1 MLEFDLTEEQ
11 KALQRLARD
20 FAQREIQPVA
30 MELDK
35 MDVRESFPWDIV
47 RKGSKLGLRTM
58 ALPPEWG
65 GVGAD
70 LLTQALMIDELAYAD
85 LSCSK
90 IFSQCWK
97 VSRHLYMAGTEDQKK
112 RYIPPF
118 VEDDTFVLAQ
128 AITEPD
134 SGSDNSGYYDP
145 PPGEGI
151 SLRAERQGDHYVLN
165 GVKHMIAHGPV
176 AKLYFVT
183 ARTDPT
189 ANQSEGVSRFIVP
202 RDTPG
207 FRIGNVLDKVGFRAY
222 PNAELIF
229 EDVRIPVEDLLGGRT
244 GRDSEETY
252 MRTVASIESSAHT
265 MGVARAA
272 FDAAVK
278 FANQRFQG
286 GKIIIQHQAVQT
298 ALAEL
303 YVALQAGRTLLWR
316 TAWTSTYK
324 EPDTVLAN
332 ACKAFCADAAL
343 KITIG
348 AMELFGGVG
357 VMRDLP
363 MEKYVRDILVMQH
376 HAGGTQSVV
385 HMKIGKALESRYR
398 QGLALV

>member
-1 MLEFDLTEEQ
+1 VLEFDLTEEQ
-11 KALQRLARD
+11 RALQSLARD

-30 MELDK
+30 LELDG

-47 RKGSKLGLRTM
+47 KKGSALGLRTM

-70 LLTQALMIDELAYAD
+70 LLTQSIMIDELAYAD
-85 LSCSK
+85 MSCCK

-97 VSRHLYMAGTEDQKK
+97 VSRHLYMAGTEDQKN
-112 RYIPPF
+112 RYIPSF
-118 VEDDTFVLAQ
+118 VEDDTFVLGQ

-134 SGSDNSGYYDP
+134 VGSDNSGYYDP
-145 PPGEGI
+145 PAGQGLA
-151 SLRAERQGDHYVLN
+151 LRAERQGDYFVLN
-165 GVKHMIAHGPV
+165 GMKHMIANGPV
-176 AKLYFVT
+176 AKLFVVT

-189 ANQSEGVSRFIVP
+189 VSQNNGVSRFIVP
-202 RDTPG
+202 SDTPG
-207 FRIGNVLDKVGFRAY
+207 FSIGRIHDKFGFRAY

-229 EDVRIPVEDLLGGRT
+229 EDVKIPVEDLLGGKE
-244 GRDSEETY
+244 GPASEETY
-252 MRTVASIESSAHT
+252 MRTVGSIESSSHT

-278 FANQRFQG
+278 FANERVQG
-286 GKIIIQHQAVQT
+286 GKPIIQHQAVQNT
-298 ALAEL
+298 LAEL

-324 EPDTVLAN
+324 EPDAALAG
-332 ACKAFCADAAL
+332 ACKVFCAEATR
-343 KITIG
+343 KITQG

-363 MEKYVRDILVMQH
+363 VQKYVRDSLIMLH
-376 HAGGTQSVV
+376 HAGGTQSMVKL
-385 HMKIGKALESRYR
+385 KIGKTLESRYQ
-398 QGLALV
+398 QGLPVV